1 MPRTPTVALVA
12 TLLLSACAEPA
23 SPNSPRPR
31 PRREVVESVEGV
43 ADAAAD
49 AGSARFRVS
58 LRVVA
63 TDGVSDPVVIDITTT
78 GAFDGPRRELRSE
91 MGAAFAAIGDG
102 GGDGGG
108 LPPGFEEPVE
118 LVVDAEM
125 TYLRAPI
132 LDELLGVGTWVGGE
146 RAQASSGDRLDGLGV
161 LAIGAGISGIDP
173 LPVLDALSDASH
185 VDALGV
191 DEVDGVELR
200 HIAARIDLAGVLTG
214 MGSLRELPAEL
225 WIDDMGRPRRLV
237 VDLGEPADVLGATET
252 SPVGVD
258 VAGSATMTVELYDYG
273 AAIEILPPE
282 QADVLPIE
290 EARVIM
296 RDALEHAGRGRP

>member
-23 SPNSPRPR
+23 SPSSPGPRPQ
-31 PRREVVESVEGV
+31 REVVESVEGV

-58 LRVVA
+58 LRVDA
-63 TDGVSDPVVIDITTT
+63 TDGVSDPVAIDITTT
-78 GAFDGPRRELRSE
+78 GAFDGARRELRSD

-102 GGDGGG
+102 DGEG
-108 LPPGFEEPVE
+108 LPPGFDQPVE
-118 LVVDAEM
+118 LVVDADM

-146 RAQASSGDRLDGLGV
+146 RAKASSEDRLDGLGV
-161 LAIGAGISGIDP
+161 PAIGAGISGIDP
-173 LPVLDALSDASH
+173 LPVLDALSDASQ
-185 VDALGV
+185 VEALGT

-200 HIAARIDLAGVLTG
+200 HFAARIDLAGVLTG

-273 AAIEILPPE
+273 AAIEILPPD
-282 QADVLPIE
+282 QAEVLPIE

-296 RDALEHAGRGRP
+296 RDALENAGGGRP